1 MLAGVAAREHDARDG
16 GLLRHYLYF
25 CTSKSSTFVPG
36 DAELD
41 VADGFAE
48 QVEEVGKV
56 ADTRD
61 KYRRSNDIYLSMSLV
76 FEEQIVEL
84 PLDVVGL
91 NRLLYFGYAVLFQ
104 KVHHLIACR
113 NALGW
118 GVRFKPMQISCTHL
132 RLELKCQNFSPTSW
146 DATGCDSRIA
156 STARTFVV

>member
-16 GLLRHYLYF
+16 GLLRQYLYF
-25 CTSKSSTFVPG
+25 CNSKSSTLVPG

-48 QVEEVGKV
+48 QIEEVGKV

-61 KYRRSNDIYLSMSLV
+61 KYRRPNDIYLSVSLV

-91 NRLLYFGYAVLFQ
+91 NRLLYFSYAVLFQ

-113 NALGW
+113 NALG
-118 GVRFKPMQISCTHL
+118 
-132 RLELKCQNFSPTSW
+132 
-146 DATGCDSRIA
+146 
-156 STARTFVV
+156 